1 MPNRAERRAQAKNNR
16 RGVPQQYDQTHG
28 RARSGMLDEYQL
40 QEKSRRLQ
48 DGTDGPWKPT
58 GGTIEETE
66 SLLTTSPNY
75 TNPKMFKAP
84 HSARQWF
91 RVISWLLIALSA
103 IAFLVIMWLPSHP
116 MWLVATVSIVFA
128 VACSACSSPQAIR
141 NTIRTSIRTALPS
154 DSKAMNVKRG
164 CVREE
169 CSPAFTCES
178 RMTAPFVLGLSEKMQ
193 NFVTRMKQSGVSLKN
208 CLTVVMEQ
216 LPDSKR
222 RAQI

>member
-58 GGTIEETE
+58 GGTIISFFFT
-66 SLLTTSPNY
+66 SPILCRFMTTSPNY

-128 VACSACSSPQAIR
+128 VGVLSLFF
-141 NTIRTSIRTALPS
+141 TAGNPKHNPNL
-154 DSKAMNVKRG
+154 DQNG
-164 CVREE
+164 
-169 CSPAFTCES
+169 
-178 RMTAPFVLGLSEKMQ
+178 TAV
-193 NFVTRMKQSGVSLKN
+193 
-208 CLTVVMEQ
+208 
-216 LPDSKR
+216 
-222 RAQI
+222 

>member
-16 RGVPQQYDQTHG
+16 RGSAAAVRPNPWPRTFRNAG
-28 RARSGMLDEYQL
+28 RIPAAG
-40 QEKSRRLQ
+40 KSRRLQ

-128 VACSACSSPQAIR
+128 VGVLSLFF
-141 NTIRTSIRTALPS
+141 TAGNPKHNPNL
-154 DSKAMNVKRG
+154 DQNG
-164 CVREE
+164 
-169 CSPAFTCES
+169 
-178 RMTAPFVLGLSEKMQ
+178 TAV
-193 NFVTRMKQSGVSLKN
+193 
-208 CLTVVMEQ
+208 
-216 LPDSKR
+216 
-222 RAQI
+222 

>member
-28 RARSGMLDEYQL
+28 RVRSGMLDEYQL

-128 VACSACSSPQAIR
+128 VGVLSLFFTAGNPKHMR
-141 NTIRTSIRTALPS
+141 VTNDGTIRSWFIDLLTCIFRKDAKLCDTNETIRRFIEKLPYSSDGTTA
-154 DSKAMNVKRG
+154 
-164 CVREE
+164 
-169 CSPAFTCES
+169 
-178 RMTAPFVLGLSEKMQ
+178 
-193 NFVTRMKQSGVSLKN
+193 
-208 CLTVVMEQ
+208 
-216 LPDSKR
+216 
-222 RAQI
+222 

>member
-128 VACSACSSPQAIR
+128 VGVLSLFFTAGNPKH
-141 NTIRTSIRTALPS
+141 NIRTSIRMVRPS

-164 CVREE
+164 CIRWKD
-169 CSPAFTCES
+169 A
-178 RMTAPFVLGLSEKMQ
+178 APLSHASHE
-193 NFVTRMKQSGVSLKN
+193 
-208 CLTVVMEQ
+208 
-216 LPDSKR
+216 
-222 RAQI
+222 

>member
-40 QEKSRRLQ
+40 QEKSMVAVCQL
-48 DGTDGPWKPT
+48 WCIFT

-128 VACSACSSPQAIR
+128 VGVLSLFF
-141 NTIRTSIRTALPS
+141 TAGNPKHNPNL
-154 DSKAMNVKRG
+154 DQNG
-164 CVREE
+164 
-169 CSPAFTCES
+169 
-178 RMTAPFVLGLSEKMQ
+178 TAV
-193 NFVTRMKQSGVSLKN
+193 
-208 CLTVVMEQ
+208 
-216 LPDSKR
+216 
-222 RAQI
+222 

>member
-40 QEKSRRLQ
+40 QEKSRRLH
-48 DGTDGPWKPT
+48 DG
-58 GGTIEETE
+58 IEETE

-128 VACSACSSPQAIR
+128 VGVLSLFF
-141 NTIRTSIRTALPS
+141 TAGNPKHNPNL
-154 DSKAMNVKRG
+154 DQNG
-164 CVREE
+164 
-169 CSPAFTCES
+169 
-178 RMTAPFVLGLSEKMQ
+178 TAV
-193 NFVTRMKQSGVSLKN
+193 
-208 CLTVVMEQ
+208 
-216 LPDSKR
+216 
-222 RAQI
+222 

>member
-103 IAFLVIMWLPSHP
+103 IAFLVI
-116 MWLVATVSIVFA
+116 ATVSIVFA
-128 VACSACSSPQAIR
+128 VGVLSLFF
-141 NTIRTSIRTALPS
+141 TAGNPKHNPNL
-154 DSKAMNVKRG
+154 DQNG
-164 CVREE
+164 
-169 CSPAFTCES
+169 
-178 RMTAPFVLGLSEKMQ
+178 TAV
-193 NFVTRMKQSGVSLKN
+193 
-208 CLTVVMEQ
+208 
-216 LPDSKR
+216 
-222 RAQI
+222 

>member
-75 TNPKMFKAP
+75 HEPEDVQGTA
-84 HSARQWF
+84 F
-91 RVISWLLIALSA
+91 RTPMVPRDQLAAHRTVRNRIPGDHVAA
-103 IAFLVIMWLPSHP
+103 VTSH
-116 MWLVATVSIVFA
+116 VVG
-128 VACSACSSPQAIR
+128 R
-141 NTIRTSIRTALPS
+141 H
-154 DSKAMNVKRG
+154 
-164 CVREE
+164 
-169 CSPAFTCES
+169 
-178 RMTAPFVLGLSEKMQ
+178 GLH
-193 NFVTRMKQSGVSLKN
+193 RLR
-208 CLTVVMEQ
+208 C
-216 LPDSKR
+216 R
-222 RAQI
+222 CA

>member
-103 IAFLVIMWLPSHP
+103 IAFLVIMSH
-116 MWLVATVSIVFA
+116 VVG
-128 VACSACSSPQAIR
+128 R
-141 NTIRTSIRTALPS
+141 H
-154 DSKAMNVKRG
+154 
-164 CVREE
+164 
-169 CSPAFTCES
+169 
-178 RMTAPFVLGLSEKMQ
+178 GLH
-193 NFVTRMKQSGVSLKN
+193 RLR
-208 CLTVVMEQ
+208 C
-216 LPDSKR
+216 R
-222 RAQI
+222 RAQPVLHRRQSETQSEPRSERYGRLMVRR